1 MIVNN
6 IKALCK
12 REGVTVKA
20 LEEICAL
27 GNGTIRRWNK
37 HAPTVDKVQ
46 RVASFF
52 GVTIDE
58 LIREE

>member
-1 MIVNN
+1 MIFDN

-20 LEEICAL
+20 LEEICNL
-27 GNGTIRRWNK
+27 GNGTIRRWNDT
-37 HAPTVDKVQ
+37 PPSVDRIA

-52 GVTIDE
+52 GVSIDE
-58 LIREE
+58 LIKEE

>member
-1 MIVNN
+1 MLVKN
-6 IKALCK
+6 IKALCE

-20 LEEICAL
+20 LEEICNL
-27 GNGTIRRWNK
+27 GNGTIRRWNRYV
-37 HAPTVDKVQ
+37 PSVDKVL

-58 LIREE
+58 LLKED

>member
-1 MIVNN
+1 MIVEK

-20 LEEICAL
+20 LEEICNL
-27 GNGTIRRWNK
+27 SNGSIRKWDESK
-37 HAPTVDKVQ
+37 PSVDKIA

-58 LIREE
+58 LIREN